1 MADGRR
7 SELAQR
13 LHNVRRQIDVAAEGC
28 GRSAC
33 DIVLVVVTKTWPTSD
48 IRALY
53 DLGVR
58 DVGENRHQEAE
69 QKASEL
75 DDLDLTWHF
84 IGQVQSNKTARIA
97 TYADA
102 VHSVGSVKVAGRLDD
117 AARQLA
123 RVVDCFVQ
131 VNLDAQPERAGRGG
145 VTGADVMAVADALE
159 SAGALRLRGVMGVA
173 PQHGDAESAY
183 RELASVGRLLQ
194 REHPLATAMSAGM
207 SGDLSEA
214 VRAGATHVRV
224 GSAVLGQRPPLG

>member
-1 MADGRR
+1 MAEPRR
-7 SELAQR
+7 SELEQR
-13 LHNVRRQIDVAAEGC
+13 LDGVRSQIAVAADEC
-28 GRSAC
+28 GRSAA

-48 IRALY
+48 IRVLY

-84 IGQVQSNKTARIA
+84 IGQVQSNKAARIA

-102 VHSVGSVKVAGRLDD
+102 VHSVGSVKVAARLDG
-117 AARQLA
+117 AARESS

-131 VNLDAQPERAGRGG
+131 VNLDAGPERAGRGG
-145 VTGADVMAVADALE
+145 VTGADVAAVADVVD
-159 SAGALRLRGVMGVA
+159 SAVALRLRGVMGVA
-173 PQHGDAESAY
+173 PQHGDAETAY
-183 RELASVGRLLQ
+183 RGLGAVSRLLQ
-194 REHPLATAMSAGM
+194 RDHPLATAISAGM